1 MAVFIERLYVSG
13 NKMDRLLK
21 CFLANCRVKYSKK
34 NLLNLACR
42 RIYSYLWRIN
52 QAFLLRNHNYS
63 SSINQKI
70 SNMKLSLRSFALG
83 AAMTA
88 LGAMNAQE
96 PVVTQKWFTQEGLPA
111 EGNSTNYRNGNGVNG
126 KIYIANAAEIIEI
139 DGSAPAGSQSKVVYT
154 HTSALNRGFTMDAPA
169 TSLSSPHGLLRL
181 TTGPTGCLF
190 PTTSR
195 Q

>member
-1 MAVFIERLYVSG
+1 M
-13 NKMDRLLK
+13 
-21 CFLANCRVKYSKK
+21 
-34 NLLNLACR
+34 
-42 RIYSYLWRIN
+42 
-52 QAFLLRNHNYS
+52 
-63 SSINQKI
+63 KI
-70 SNMKLSLRSFALG
+70 SLRSFALG

-154 HTSALNRGFTMDAPA
+154 HTSALNRGFTMDDAGNIAIQPTWP
-169 TSLSSPHGLLRL
+169 TSANIFSGAL
-181 TTGPTGCLF
+181 
-190 PTTSR
+190 
-195 Q
+195 